1 MSEEIQRP
9 LPELVDQVIDAAT
22 LATVL
27 DDIGSLTGPIHA
39 QLRMQGQVQGKIFVE
54 AVSLFVNKQA
64 SALQI
69 QYTYEGHE
77 YRDTFMHV
85 PTGIRLVRMKMDLTD
100 T

>member
-27 DDIGSLTGPIHA
+27 DDIGSLTGQVNA
-39 QLRMQGQVQGKIFVE
+39 QVRIQGQVQGKMFVE

-64 SALQI
+64 TALQI
-69 QYTYEGHE
+69 QYTFEGHE
-77 YRDTFMHV
+77 YRDTFMRV
-85 PTGIRLVRMKMDLTD
+85 PSGIRLVRMRMEVFD
-100 T
+100 